1 MNEKKRGYSSAAQ
14 TVASASFDEA
24 GTRSCNLLAAPPAAG
39 GAGSMLPPQPAA
51 RLTAVS
57 AAAILWTMPVRKSKV
72 QTVMNVKPSL
82 RFSPINAILL
92 VAGIAAIV
100 LGYELLSRGSI
111 TAAPLLLV
119 LGYAVLI
126 PLGIIR

>member
-1 MNEKKRGYSSAAQ
+1 M
-14 TVASASFDEA
+14 
-24 GTRSCNLLAAPPAAG
+24 PA
-39 GAGSMLPPQPAA
+39 
-51 RLTAVS
+51 
-57 AAAILWTMPVRKSKV
+57 RKSRTPIAASV
-72 QTVMNVKPSL
+72 NPSL

-119 LGYAVLI
+119 LGYAILI
-126 PLGIIR
+126 PLGIIL